1 MTTTTRPRKPRARDT
16 ILSGAWYFAVL
27 EQCHTLAVEMVRM
40 DALADDYEA
49 RGQQLEADRVRWER
63 LGIVVERSNLLRHLW
78 ANQPRAVQL
87 PHA

>member
-1 MTTTTRPRKPRARDT
+1 MTTTTRPRKPKQPAN
-16 ILSGAWYFAVL
+16 IIGGAWYFAVL

-63 LGIVVERSNLLRHLW
+63 LAVVIERSNLLRHLW
-78 ANQPRAVQL
+78 ANQPRTVQL